1 MSNTKKMEKMN
12 TLNTQNVENQRLTLK
27 SGSRIDNS
35 NGYLITSKNYI
46 AIIVGECRFNFV
58 IIKIG
63 TKTFKTDRS
72 NLI

>member
-1 MSNTKKMEKMN
+1 METK
-12 TLNTQNVENQRLTLK
+12 NTQNVENQQLTLK
-27 SGSRIDNS
+27 SGSRIDNA
-35 NGYLITSKNYI
+35 NGHLYTSKNYN
-46 AIIVGECRFNFV
+46 AMIISECRFNFV